1 MYINKQRESMDIK
14 NKFKLNVTFYNNVK
28 LIYIKKKVD
37 ELIKLI
43 EIEEIDKQIE
53 IINKYFNEKSY
64 NLINKIMNRSEL
76 IGEEKQIFIDI
87 FENQFKDE
95 SIDINNGEI
104 NNFYFYT
111 YLLKNNLY
119 DETSYK
125 NSEFLNEEYI

>member
-1 MYINKQRESMDIK
+1 
-14 NKFKLNVTFYNNVK
+14 
-28 LIYIKKKVD
+28 
-37 ELIKLI
+37 
-43 EIEEIDKQIE
+43 
-53 IINKYFNEKSY
+53 
-64 NLINKIMNRSEL
+64 MNRSEL

-125 NSEFLNEEYI
+125 NSEYLNEDYI